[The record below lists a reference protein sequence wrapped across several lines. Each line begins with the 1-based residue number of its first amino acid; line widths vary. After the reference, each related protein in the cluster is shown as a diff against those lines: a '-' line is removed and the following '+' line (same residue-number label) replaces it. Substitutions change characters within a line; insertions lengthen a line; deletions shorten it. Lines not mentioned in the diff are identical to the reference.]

1 MNRGAGLQNDAVP
14 YYKPLLYS
22 HAHAHA
28 CPLTAS
34 AYVVFQVPN
43 STAAQPAIDERSIV
57 RATVTVD
64 VDECFYL
71 DGAAYPHPNPTPSP

>member
-1 MNRGAGLQNDAVP
+1 
-14 YYKPLLYS
+14 
-22 HAHAHA
+22 
-28 CPLTAS
+28 
-34 AYVVFQVPN
+34 VPN

-71 DGAAYPHPNPTPSP
+71 DGAA